1 MKHLLFGLLFIFN
14 VTISPALFA
23 QELYNIS
30 GTVTDEDNKPLQGA
44 TVFISGAQK
53 ITATDA
59 TGHFTFA
66 DMQAGN
72 YIIST
77 KMLGYNSPSLAM
89 TLHDRSASVLIKLQI
104 KSITLNEVN
113 ITTDKNRERYLSI
126 FKEQFLGKSADKKKC
141 FIVNPEVIALNG
153 KKSDLSSLTL
163 KSETATLIVTKN
175 NMSLPYNLVLEAEAD
190 DLIIIEN
197 NLLGYRI
204 KYLLRSFEYS
214 TKSHITSFDGDS
226 SFEEME
232 GTTKQ
237 RKIWEQNRLKA
248 YLGSSMH
255 FLRSVYTNTLL
266 EEGFVANQMVKSSN
280 IFDPRAYMIPT
291 PVKLS
296 KFVTRLDSSFVSYK
310 FNALNISFNPNKAIR
325 LKKQLPETAEIDL
338 KVLNNKMPNEI
349 GFPAVDASGKN
360 SQLLLYL
367 KEALIDERGSVYTG
381 YKTFLIRGYWS
392 EKRLADQ
399 LPFEYLPPEIKK

>member
-1 MKHLLFGLLFIFN
+1 M
-14 VTISPALFA
+14 
-23 QELYNIS
+23 
-30 GTVTDEDNKPLQGA
+30 DDDNKPLQGA

-59 TGHFTFA
+59 TGHFSFA
-66 DMQAGN
+66 EMQAGN

-89 TLHDRSASVLIKLQI
+89 TLHDKSVSVLIKLQI
-104 KSITLNEVN
+104 KSITLDEVN
-113 ITTDKNRERYLSI
+113 ITTDKNRARYLSI
-126 FKEQFLGKSADKKKC
+126 FKAQFLGKSADKKC
-141 FIVNPEVIALNG
+141 FIVNPEVISLNG
-153 KKSDLSSLTL
+153 KETNPNNLTL
-163 KSETATLIVTKN
+163 K
-175 NMSLPYNLVLEAEAD
+175 AEAD
-190 DLIIIEN
+190 ELIIIEN

-214 TKSHITSFDGDS
+214 TKSRITSFDGDS

-232 GTTKQ
+232 GTTEQ
-237 RKIWEQNRLKA
+237 QKIWEQNRLNA

-255 FLRSVYTNTLL
+255 FLRSVYANTLL

-280 IFDPRAYMIPT
+280 IFDPKAYMIPT

-296 KFVTRLDSSFVSYK
+296 KFVSKLDSSFVSYK
-310 FNALNISFNPNKAIR
+310 FNALNISYNPDKAIR

-338 KVLNNKMPNEI
+338 KILNDKMPNEI

-399 LPFEYLPPEIKK
+399 LPFEYLPPDIKK